1 MDACWLDRLATRAP
15 GMVAVDEVV
24 RFTGLPQGEITD
36 LVRTGVLEG
45 AASTKTPGITVTS
58 IRSWLSMRP

>member
-1 MDACWLDRLATRAP
+1 
-15 GMVAVDEVV
+15 MVAVDEVV